1 MAVPASAMGFETA
14 TEQAG
19 TGIEGV
25 RARLLAHAAGAG
37 NDAAFA
43 AMIATRSQGG
53 GALPVYLGLDSV
65 AFRCLL
71 EYHYPGLPAAF
82 ARTLAGIPMRAP
94 AGFEQRLE
102 ERDEL
107 VRLMLLHKAGE
118 SPSEVW
124 MAHVVA
130 AGCMASDHLWEDLG
144 LLERPQLSDLMRRN
158 FPTLAALN
166 VKDMKWKRF
175 LYKQLCEAEGIYTC
189 RAPSCEVCT
198 DYQAC
203 FGPED

>member
-1 MAVPASAMGFETA
+1 MDRAGAAV
-14 TEQAG
+14 
-19 TGIEGV
+19 EGV
-25 RARLLAHAAGAG
+25 RAHLMAHATGAG

-53 GALPVYLGLDSV
+53 GALPAFLGLDAA
-65 AFRCLL
+65 AFRRLL
-71 EYHYPGLPAAF
+71 EHHFPGLPAALC
-82 ARTLAGIPMRAP
+82 RTLPGIPMDCA
-94 AGFEQRLE
+94 AGFEQRAE
-102 ERDEL
+102 EREEL
-107 VRLMLLHKAGE
+107 QRLMLMHKAGD

-130 AGCMASDHLWEDLG
+130 AGCMASNHLWEDLG
-144 LLERPQLSDLMRRN
+144 LLERPQLTDLMRHN
-158 FPTLAALN
+158 FPSLAALN

-175 LYKQLCEAEGIYTC
+175 LYKQLCEAEGIYIC
-189 RAPSCEVCT
+189 RAPTCEVCA

>member
-1 MAVPASAMGFETA
+1 MDRAGQAVES
-14 TEQAG
+14 
-19 TGIEGV
+19 V
-25 RARLLAHAAGAG
+25 RARLMAHAAGAG

-53 GALPVYLGLDSV
+53 GALPAWLGLDAA
-65 AFRCLL
+65 AFRRLL
-71 EYHYPGLPAAF
+71 AHHFPGLPAAF
-82 ARTLAGIPMRAP
+82 ARTLAGIPTPPA
-94 AGFEQRLE
+94 AGFEQRGAERE
-102 ERDEL
+102 EL
-107 VRLMLLHKAGE
+107 QRLMLMHKAGE

-144 LLERPQLSDLMRRN
+144 LLARPQLSDLMRRN
-158 FPTLAALN
+158 FPSLAALN

-198 DYQAC
+198 DYPLC